1 MNENLPL
8 TNPSPLVNMSDEQI
22 KLLKQALSAIGSVG
36 GRSTSDAKRRASK
49 ENGKKG
55 GRPKG
60 KRETKRKEDGSL

>member
-1 MNENLPL
+1 M

-49 ENGKKG
+49 ENGKLG
-55 GRPKG
+55 GRPKKKG
-60 KRETKRKEDGSL
+60 L